1 MMRIFLP
8 LIVCLTTVMESEQ
21 IKPTHEK
28 IVNTPGREDL
38 ISTANHYLKFLNDAS
53 FSDAAEIASQV
64 SQLCV
69 PNCKKV
75 LNGKTIFQDRNYYT
89 SQLVDIKKEIGAW
102 KIQPLDVF
110 TSMEDSIV
118 IIRHLV
124 ITEKA
129 DDLVVLVVLRCNHD
143 GLITEI
149 NEVFNK
155 LES

>member
-1 MMRIFLP
+1 
-8 LIVCLTTVMESEQ
+8 MEAEQ
-21 IKPTHEK
+21 IKLTHEK
-28 IVNTPGREDL
+28 IVNTLGREAL

-53 FSDAAEIASQV
+53 FCDAAEIASQV

-69 PNCKKV
+69 PNCKKI
-75 LNGKTIFQDRNYYT
+75 LNGKTLFQDRNHYT
-89 SQLVDIKKEIGAW
+89 SQLVEIKKEIGAW

-110 TSMEDSIV
+110 TSVENSIV
-118 IIRHLV
+118 VIRHLV

-129 DDLVVLVVLRCNHD
+129 GDLIVLLVLRCNPD

-155 LES
+155 FES